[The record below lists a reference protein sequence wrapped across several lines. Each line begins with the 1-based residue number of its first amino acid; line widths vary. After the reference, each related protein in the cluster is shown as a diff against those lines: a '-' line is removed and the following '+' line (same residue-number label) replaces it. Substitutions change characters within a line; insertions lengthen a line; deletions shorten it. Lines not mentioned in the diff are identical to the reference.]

1 MISIEEHTSKKM
13 RESIVNFTDFIQS
26 IIFIGSIFNAV
37 IAPVLGR
44 NNSCYRLYT
53 YGLYP

>member
-26 IIFIGSIFNAV
+26 IIFIDSIFNAV

-44 NNSCYRLYT
+44 IQKAFT
-53 YGLYP
+53 VTGGKK